1 MIPLWAGFV
10 VSLVAYRVSFASVR
24 HSGSVCFGMI
34 FSMFP
39 GISLVI
45 SCIVDSLNLLGMP
58 GFLLAGF
65 MGRVGVSCRVRQPPV
80 VGMHETLKQ
89 FTLTSCPPFIP

>member
-1 MIPLWAGFV
+1 M
-10 VSLVAYRVSFASVR
+10 
-24 HSGSVCFGMI
+24 CFGMI

-58 GFLLAGF
+58 GFLAGF
-65 MGRVGVSCRVRQPPV
+65 MGRGGGVVSCLSASRCRWA
-80 VGMHETLKQ
+80 GSHLCMG
-89 FTLTSCPPFIP
+89 FIESIFVARHAAARCFMYSN